1 VSVGGVIV
9 DDHLLLQV
17 LLGNEPAS
25 LRSSGA
31 PLSTTGLWY
40 HRLCRALADETIT
53 GSMSRSLG
61 DVDARIAS
69 ATVRA
74 FVELPDTIGLV
85 SLRSLGWPMASL
97 IADGV
102 RLNPLSLEALAAA
115 EMLDAEICL
124 AEADK
129 NPMLLEAAEQRGVSV
144 RLITI

>member
-1 VSVGGVIV
+1 VSSGGVIV

-25 LRSSGA
+25 LRPNGA
-31 PLSTTGLWY
+31 ALSTTGLWY
-40 HRLCRALADETIT
+40 HRLCRALADDSIT
-53 GSMSRSLG
+53 SSLSKSLG
-61 DVDARIAS
+61 NVDSRIAS

-74 FVELPDTIGLV
+74 FVELPVTIGLV

-97 IADGV
+97 IASGA
-102 RLNPLSLEALAAA
+102 RLNLLSLEALAAA

-124 AEADK
+124 AEADN
-129 NPMLLEAAEQRGVSV
+129 NPTLLEAAARRGVSV